1 MRWNAS
7 FLPSFLVSSLSLVT
21 LTFPD
26 DPPGQGRDLGP
37 NAEKLDKV
45 AKNWL
50 EREEKQKTGW
60 KGGRSFCCFVHYLRC
75 ICHDLIPN

>member
-1 MRWNAS
+1 MYSHALERL
-7 FLPSFLVSSLSLVT
+7 LPSFLPRLISLSLVT

-45 AKNWL
+45 AKKKGGEAKNWL
-50 EREEKQKTGW
+50 ERKKKLLLLCALLKMHPQ
-60 KGGRSFCCFVHYLRC
+60 
-75 ICHDLIPN
+75 